1 MFTIGDKIVHPM
13 HGAGV
18 IDSIV
23 ERKINGLT
31 REYFV
36 LKLPTNG
43 MVIMVPTNN
52 CDEIGMRGI
61 VDEKKAEEIISLI
74 STIDVDMT
82 QNWNKR
88 YRENILRIK
97 SGDLEEV
104 AKVVKGLMIRDQEHG
119 LSTGERKM
127 LHSAKQILISELV
140 LAKDCSYEEIEDE
153 INTAVSVVNV

>member
-1 MFTIGDKIVHPM
+1 M